1 MNKTY
6 VHNTIKIGDVVRIT
20 TKEAI
25 GVIGRVISIDTM
37 NDGIELAGLKNSEEL
52 EQIDNA
58 VAFETAIFPITD
70 ILYIFKIKL
79 EQITKNNGT
88 NDSTSKV

>member
-6 VHNTIKIGDVVRIT
+6 VHERIKIGDIVRIT

-25 GVIGRVISIDTM
+25 GVIGKVLDIDTI
-37 NDGIELAGLKNSEEL
+37 NDGIELEGLKNSEEL

-58 VAFETAIFPITD
+58 IDFETAIFPITD
-70 ILYIFKIKL
+70 ILYIFKIKI
-79 EQITKNNGT
+79 EQTK
-88 NDSTSKV
+88 